1 MTEPAKNIVIVGGGF
16 AGSTVARE
24 LRARLP
30 EGYMLILISEESYLT
45 FNPMLPEVVGASI
58 FPEQVVA
65 PLRQMLNLR
74 GASRF
79 IMGHVVAVDRAA
91 KTVTCSSLAGET
103 IVPYCELVLAFGN
116 RPRLDLIP
124 GMAEH
129 ALPLK
134 SIGDAMEIRNH
145 VLRRLAQIELEQDPE
160 RRRLLGQFVVIGGG
174 FAGVEVAGELADY
187 LKSIR
192 RYYPRVNMDEIR
204 LTVLQDIDRLL
215 PELSVRLGLAAL
227 RSLERRGVVV
237 LLGKRAAE
245 VHADGIRCT
254 DGEMLFAATVVCTIG
269 TRSNVL
275 VEALGLAADRGR
287 IATRPDLSVEG
298 ADGVWAAGDC
308 ALVVNRLDGRPAPP
322 TAQFAVREARLLAR
336 NLLRRLTGRATE
348 PFSYRSRH
356 DGGDRSHERRG
367 RRVRHPLEWAA
378 RLADL
383 ARLLPV
389 ADADLRPQ
397 AAHLCRMDVGDVLPH
412 RRHSLPLYAEQRDR
426 WTFERGAGTSPACCA
441 RRHRRSVTKPMV
453 RSIRGATASIR
464 LGKSR
469 QSATF
474 TRPVC
479 PIRKVTLRSAGS

>member
-1 MTEPAKNIVIVGGGF
+1 MTAPAKNIVIVGGGF

-74 GASRF
+74 GVSRF

-124 GMAEH
+124 GMADH

-134 SIGDAMEIRNH
+134 TIGDAMEIRNV

-160 RRRLLGQFVVIGGG
+160 RRRLLGHFVVIGGG

-204 LTVLQDIDRLL
+204 LTVVQDIDRLL
-215 PELSVRLGLAAL
+215 PELSIRLGLAAL

-245 VHADGIRCT
+245 VHADGVRCT
-254 DGEMLFAATVVCTIG
+254 DGEMLSAATVVCTIG

-308 ALVVNRLDGRPAPP
+308 ALVVNQLDGGPAPP

-336 NLLRRLTGRATE
+336 NLHRRLTGRATE
-348 PFSYRSRH
+348 PFSYRSRGMMAAIGH
-356 DGGDRSHERRG
+356 MNGVADVFGIPLSGLPAWLIWRAYYLSQMPTFGRKLRIFVEWTWGMFFPTDITHFRFTRSSETGGRSNEELGHRQG
-367 RRVRHPLEWAA
+367 AA
-378 RLADL
+378 R
-383 ARLLPV
+383 
-389 ADADLRPQ
+389 DAI
-397 AAHLCRMDVGDVLPH
+397 
-412 RRHSLPLYAEQRDR
+412 
-426 WTFERGAGTSPACCA
+426 AG
-441 RRHRRSVTKPMV
+441 
-453 RSIRGATASIR
+453 
-464 LGKSR
+464 
-469 QSATF
+469 Q
-474 TRPVC
+474 
-479 PIRKVTLRSAGS
+479 

>member
-1 MTEPAKNIVIVGGGF
+1 MIAPAKNIVIVGGGF

-91 KTVTCSSLAGET
+91 KTVTCSSLAGEI

-124 GMAEH
+124 GLAEH

-134 SIGDAMEIRNH
+134 SIGDAMAIRNV

-160 RRRLLGQFVVIGGG
+160 PRRLLGHFVVIGGG

-204 LTVLQDIDRLL
+204 LTVVQDIDRLL

-227 RSLERRGVVV
+227 RSLERRGVAV

-254 DGEMLFAATVVCTIG
+254 DGEMLSAATVVCTIG

-298 ADGVWAAGDC
+298 ADGMWAAGDC

-322 TAQFAVREARLLAR
+322 TAQFAVREARLLAC

-348 PFSYRSRH
+348 PFSYRSRGMMAAIGH
-356 DGGDRSHERRG
+356 MNGAADVFGIPLSGLPAWLIWRAYYLSQMPTFGRKLRIFVEWTWGMFFPTDVTHFRFTRSSETVG
-367 RRVRHPLEWAA
+367 RSNEELGHRQRAA
-378 RLADL
+378 R
-383 ARLLPV
+383 
-389 ADADLRPQ
+389 DAI
-397 AAHLCRMDVGDVLPH
+397 
-412 RRHSLPLYAEQRDR
+412 
-426 WTFERGAGTSPACCA
+426 AG
-441 RRHRRSVTKPMV
+441 
-453 RSIRGATASIR
+453 
-464 LGKSR
+464 
-469 QSATF
+469 Q
-474 TRPVC
+474 
-479 PIRKVTLRSAGS
+479 

>member
-1 MTEPAKNIVIVGGGF
+1 MTEPAKNIVIVGGGI

-65 PLRQMLNLR
+65 PLRQMLNLS

-134 SIGDAMEIRNH
+134 SIGDAMEIRNV

-160 RRRLLGQFVVIGGG
+160 RRRLLGHFVVIGGG

-204 LTVLQDIDRLL
+204 LTVVQDVDRLL

-227 RSLERRGVVV
+227 RSLERRGVAV

-254 DGEMLFAATVVCTIG
+254 DGEMLWATTVVCTIG

-275 VEALGLAADRGR
+275 VEALGPAADRGR

-336 NLLRRLTGRATE
+336 NLLRRLAGRATE
-348 PFSYRSRH
+348 PFSYRSRGMMAAIGH
-356 DGGDRSHERRG
+356 MNGVADVFGIPLSGLPAWLIWRAYYLSQMPTFGRKLRIFVEWTWGMFFPTDVTHFRFTRSSETVG
-367 RRVRHPLEWAA
+367 RSNEELGHRQRAA
-378 RLADL
+378 RDAIRQE
-383 ARLLPV
+383 ARGKCL
-389 ADADLRPQ
+389 
-397 AAHLCRMDVGDVLPH
+397 
-412 RRHSLPLYAEQRDR
+412 
-426 WTFERGAGTSPACCA
+426 GAG
-441 RRHRRSVTKPMV
+441 VEFNV
-453 RSIRGATASIR
+453 RVDPHA
-464 LGKSR
+464 
-469 QSATF
+469 
-474 TRPVC
+474 
-479 PIRKVTLRSAGS
+479 

>member
-1 MTEPAKNIVIVGGGF
+1 MTAPAKNIVIVGGGF

-24 LRARLP
+24 LRAQLP

-45 FNPMLPEVVGASI
+45 FNTMLPEVVGASI

-124 GMAEH
+124 GLAEH

-134 SIGDAMEIRNH
+134 SIGDAMEIRNV
-145 VLRRLAQIELEQDPE
+145 VLRRLAQIELEQDSE
-160 RRRLLGQFVVIGGG
+160 RRRLLGHFVVIGGG

-254 DGEMLFAATVVCTIG
+254 DGEMLSAATVVCTIG

-348 PFSYRSRH
+348 PFSYRSRGMMAAIGH
-356 DGGDRSHERRG
+356 MNGVADVFGIPLSGLPAWLIWRAYYLSQMPTFGRKLRIFVEWTWGMFFPTDITHFRFTRSGEAAERSNEELG
-367 RRVRHPLEWAA
+367 HRRRAA
-378 RLADL
+378 R
-383 ARLLPV
+383 
-389 ADADLRPQ
+389 DAI
-397 AAHLCRMDVGDVLPH
+397 
-412 RRHSLPLYAEQRDR
+412 
-426 WTFERGAGTSPACCA
+426 AG
-441 RRHRRSVTKPMV
+441 
-453 RSIRGATASIR
+453 
-464 LGKSR
+464 
-469 QSATF
+469 Q
-474 TRPVC
+474 
-479 PIRKVTLRSAGS
+479 

>member
-91 KTVTCSSLAGET
+91 KTVTCSSLAGEI

-124 GMAEH
+124 GLAEH

-134 SIGDAMEIRNH
+134 SIGDAMEIRNV

-160 RRRLLGQFVVIGGG
+160 PRRLLGHFVVIGGG

-204 LTVLQDIDRLL
+204 LTVVQDIDRLL

-254 DGEMLFAATVVCTIG
+254 DGEMLSAATVVCTIG

-275 VEALGLAADRGR
+275 VDPLGLAADRGR

-348 PFSYRSRH
+348 PFSYRSRGMMAAIGH
-356 DGGDRSHERRG
+356 MNGVADVFGIPLSGLPAWLIWRAYYLSQMPTFGRKLRIFVEWTWGMFFPTDITHFRFARSGEASGRSNEELGHRR
-367 RRVRHPLEWAA
+367 RAA
-378 RLADL
+378 R
-383 ARLLPV
+383 
-389 ADADLRPQ
+389 DAI
-397 AAHLCRMDVGDVLPH
+397 
-412 RRHSLPLYAEQRDR
+412 
-426 WTFERGAGTSPACCA
+426 AG
-441 RRHRRSVTKPMV
+441 
-453 RSIRGATASIR
+453 
-464 LGKSR
+464 
-469 QSATF
+469 Q
-474 TRPVC
+474 
-479 PIRKVTLRSAGS
+479 

>member
-124 GMAEH
+124 GLAEH

-134 SIGDAMEIRNH
+134 SIGDAMEIRNV

-160 RRRLLGQFVVIGGG
+160 PRRLLGHFVVIGGG

-204 LTVLQDIDRLL
+204 LTVVQDIDRLL

-254 DGEMLFAATVVCTIG
+254 DGEMLSAATVVCTIG

-348 PFSYRSRH
+348 PFSYRSRGMMAAIGH
-356 DGGDRSHERRG
+356 MNGVADVFGIPLSGLPAWLIWRAYYLSQMPTFGRKLRIFVEWTWGMFFPTDITHFRFTRSGEASGRSNEELGHRR
-367 RRVRHPLEWAA
+367 RAA
-378 RLADL
+378 R
-383 ARLLPV
+383 
-389 ADADLRPQ
+389 DAI
-397 AAHLCRMDVGDVLPH
+397 
-412 RRHSLPLYAEQRDR
+412 
-426 WTFERGAGTSPACCA
+426 AG
-441 RRHRRSVTKPMV
+441 
-453 RSIRGATASIR
+453 
-464 LGKSR
+464 
-469 QSATF
+469 
-474 TRPVC
+474 
-479 PIRKVTLRSAGS
+479 